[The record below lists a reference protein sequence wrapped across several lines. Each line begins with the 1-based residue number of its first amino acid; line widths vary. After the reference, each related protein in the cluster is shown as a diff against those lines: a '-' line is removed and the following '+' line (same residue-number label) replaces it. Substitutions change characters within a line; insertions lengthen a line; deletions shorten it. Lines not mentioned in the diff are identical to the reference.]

1 MSERLVAAV
10 FASNEDATRVV
21 EELIEQDFPMDK
33 LSLLHRA
40 GGSGDDF
47 LGVVYSDE
55 KERLKVW
62 GEQGAFWGA
71 LGGLLAGAS
80 GLLVIPGIGPILAA
94 GPLIEMLVGAAT
106 GAGLMA
112 GAAAVT
118 HLSTAL
124 RRAGI
129 PEDKLDELHQS
140 IMDGK
145 TLLLLHLGDDD
156 PHKWVQKLRWK
167 GADPVMALN

>member
-1 MSERLVAAV
+1 MSEKLIAAV
-10 FASNEDATRVV
+10 FADNDDATHVV
-21 EELIEQDFPMDK
+21 EELIKQDFPMDK
-33 LSLLHRA
+33 LSVLHRA
-40 GGSGDDF
+40 GGNGDDF
-47 LGVVYSDE
+47 LGVVYSGE

-80 GLLVIPGIGPILAA
+80 GLLVIPGVGPILAA
-94 GPLIEMLVGAAT
+94 GPLIEILVGAAT

-118 HLSTAL
+118 QLTTAL

-129 PEDKLDELHQS
+129 PEDKLETLHRS
-140 IMDGK
+140 VMDGK
-145 TLLLLHLGDDD
+145 TLLLMHLGDDD
-156 PHKWVQKLRWK
+156 PRKWVQRLRWK
-167 GADPVMALN
+167 GADPVIALN